1 MKGRKSMKSRFL
13 AVLASAAIMVGT
25 LSATAFADVP
35 QSGNSDHIGFG
46 CASHGFN
53 VVGLVDGNTRS
64 PIQTTFAN
72 GGYTSVLKLG
82 NQTVTTENIFEYG
95 KEFIIY
101 GGNQSLLGSFNVTAA
116 VDTSGQAV
124 VLTYTITN
132 YTTSAQEMQIASYSD
147 CEIGN
152 DDSAHVRDYAGVGL
166 TMTNQYDGTQFYLL
180 PGNANFTSRWS
191 GRFGQ
196 RTSNAFTNSAQHNFT
211 GDSGL
216 AWSWTVN
223 VPAGSYVTRTCTIAV
238 GADLTSSTLSFD
250 ANGGEGTMDST
261 SLVTGVAGTI
271 PANTFTR
278 DHYDFLGWSTG
289 PDATTPEYAERSQ
302 ITIEGD
308 TVLYAVWA
316 RHYDNPTYTAP
327 TAVTGLTYN
336 GQPQALATA
345 GSTEDGTMLYSLDP
359 NGTFSDVIPTGTAS
373 GDYTVYYMVDGD
385 EYHYDSAVESFGV
398 SIAPLNVNVY
408 FDGTPVSVNA
418 EAAVDRPEDPANE
431 GYVFS
436 GWFTDTEC
444 TTLYDFNQ
452 PVGTSDIYLYSGWN
466 VVVYTFTE
474 GAGSSFVPGSEDPIV
489 LRAVRNIDEPST
501 FSHFTG
507 VIVDGEALDP
517 SLYTAE
523 SGSVIVTIG
532 ADYLN
537 TLPEG
542 THTIQLT
549 FDDAAP
555 ATTSLEITTAPTEP
569 TQTSETTAPAASTLP
584 SETVAPTETTAAPT
598 TAPTET
604 AAPTA
609 ATVLGTSRETEATTT
624 ASATVLGVQRAQEET
639 TTTTTAESTTAAATP
654 TPTAAPSGVASTG
667 EASHASHNVMGLIL
681 AAAGIAAA
689 SCFVARVRKE
699 EI

>member
-1 MKGRKSMKSRFL
+1 MKGRKSLKSRFI
-13 AVLASAAIMVGT
+13 AVLASAAIMVGS

-46 CASHGFN
+46 CAYHGFN

-82 NQTVTTENIFEYG
+82 NQTVNTENNFEYG

-152 DDSAHVRDYAGVGL
+152 DDGAHVRDYAGIGL

-191 GRFGQ
+191 GRYGQ

-223 VPAGSYVTRTCTIAV
+223 VPADSYVTRTCTIAV

-278 DHYDFLGWSTG
+278 EHYDFLGWSTDPNATA
-289 PDATTPEYAERSQ
+289 PDYLERSQ

-327 TAVTGLTYN
+327 EAVTGLTYN

-359 NGTFSDVIPTGTAS
+359 NGSFSDVIPTGTAS

-418 EAAVDRPEDPANE
+418 EAAVDRPEDPTND

-436 GWFTDTEC
+436 GWFTDTDC
-444 TTLYDFNQ
+444 TTLYDFSQ

-466 VVVYTFTE
+466 IVVYTFTE

-507 VIVDGEALDP
+507 VIVDGEPLDP

-523 SGSVIVTIG
+523 SGSVIVTIS

-555 ATTSLEITTAPTEP
+555 ASTSIVISSAPVEPTES
-569 TQTSETTAPAASTLP
+569 SETSVPAASTLP
-584 SETVAPTETTAAPT
+584 SETAAPVETTSAPTA
-598 TAPTET
+598 APTET
-604 AAPTA
+604 AAPA
-609 ATVLGTSRETEATTT
+609 APVATEATTAPS
-624 ASATVLGVQRAQEET
+624 ASVLGVSREVEETTTTTAASEET
-639 TTTTTAESTTAAATP
+639 TTTTTAAAATATP
-654 TPTAAPSGVASTG
+654 TPAPSSVAATG
-667 EASHASHNVMGLIL
+667 EASNASRIIL
-681 AAAGIAAA
+681 GVILVATA
-689 SCFVARVRKE
+689 SCFVMKIRKE
-699 EI
+699 EN

>member
-1 MKGRKSMKSRFL
+1 MMGRKSMKSRFL
-13 AVLASAAIMVGT
+13 AILASAAIVLGS
-25 LSATAFADVP
+25 LSSTAFADVL
-35 QSGNSDHIGFG
+35 QEEYSSQIGYNR
-46 CASHGFN
+46 SSYGFN
-53 VVGLVDGNTRS
+53 VVGKSGDSR
-64 PIQTTFAN
+64 IQTTFAN
-72 GGYTSVLKLG
+72 GGYSTVLKLG
-82 NQTVTTENIFEYG
+82 NQSITTDGNFRYG
-95 KEFIIY
+95 QDFYIY
-101 GGNQSLLGSFNVTAA
+101 GGNQSLIAGCNVTAA
-116 VDTSGQAV
+116 IDTSGKAV

-132 YTTSAQEMQIASYSD
+132 YTNETKEMQVGSYSD

-152 DDSAHVRDYAGVGL
+152 DDHALVRDYAGVGL
-166 TMTNQYDGTQFYLL
+166 TMTNRYDGTQFYLL

-191 GRFGQ
+191 GRYGQ
-196 RTSNAFTNSAQHNFT
+196 RASNVFTNSAEHNFQ

-278 DHYDFLGWSTG
+278 DHYDFLGWSTS

-418 EAAVDRPEDPANE
+418 EAAVDRPEDPTND
-431 GYVFS
+431 GYIFS
-436 GWFTDTEC
+436 GWFTDTDC
-444 TTLYDFNQ
+444 TTLYDFSQ

-555 ATTSLEITTAPTEP
+555 ATTSIEITTAPTEP

-609 ATVLGTSRETEATTT
+609 ATVLGTSRESEETTTT
-624 ASATVLGVQRAQEET
+624 APSASVLGSNRAAEE

-654 TPTAAPSGVASTG
+654 TPTTAASGVASTG

-699 EI
+699 EF

>member
-53 VVGLVDGNTRS
+53 VVGLVDGNTRR

-72 GGYTSVLKLG
+72 AGYTSVLKLG
-82 NQTVTTENIFEYG
+82 NQTVTTENTFEYG

-152 DDSAHVRDYAGVGL
+152 DDGAHVRDYAGVGL

-278 DHYDFLGWSTG
+278 EHYDFLGWSTDPNATA
-289 PDATTPEYAERSQ
+289 PDYLERSQ

-327 TAVTGLTYN
+327 EAVTGLTYN

-418 EAAVDRPEDPANE
+418 EAAVDRPEDPTND

-436 GWFTDTEC
+436 GWFTDTDC
-444 TTLYDFNQ
+444 TTLYDFSQ

-466 VVVYTFTE
+466 IVVYTFTE

-507 VIVDGEALDP
+507 VIVDGEPLDP

-555 ATTSLEITTAPTEP
+555 ASTSIVISSAPVEPTES
-569 TQTSETTAPAASTLP
+569 SETSVPAASTLP
-584 SETVAPTETTAAPT
+584 SETAAPVETTSAPTA
-598 TAPTET
+598 APTET
-604 AAPTA
+604 AAPA
-609 ATVLGTSRETEATTT
+609 APVATEATTAPS
-624 ASATVLGVQRAQEET
+624 ASVLGVSREVEETTTTTAASEET
-639 TTTTTAESTTAAATP
+639 TTTTTAAAATATP
-654 TPTAAPSGVASTG
+654 TPAPSSVAATG
-667 EASHASHNVMGLIL
+667 EASNASRIIL
-681 AAAGIAAA
+681 GVILVATA
-689 SCFVARVRKE
+689 SCFVMKIRKE
-699 EI
+699 EN

>member
-53 VVGLVDGNTRS
+53 VVGLVDGNTRR

-72 GGYTSVLKLG
+72 AGYTSVLKLG

-152 DDSAHVRDYAGVGL
+152 DDGAHVRDYAGVGL

-278 DHYDFLGWSTG
+278 EHYDFLGWSTDPNATA
-289 PDATTPEYAERSQ
+289 PDYLERSQ

-327 TAVTGLTYN
+327 EAVTGLTYN

-408 FDGTPVSVNA
+408 LDGTPVSVNA
-418 EAAVDRPEDPANE
+418 EAAVDRPEDPTND

-436 GWFTDTEC
+436 GWFTDTDC
-444 TTLYDFNQ
+444 TTLYDFSQ

-466 VVVYTFTE
+466 IVVYTFTE

-507 VIVDGEALDP
+507 VIVDGEPLDP

-555 ATTSLEITTAPTEP
+555 ASTSIVISSAPVEPTES
-569 TQTSETTAPAASTLP
+569 SETSVPAASTLP
-584 SETVAPTETTAAPT
+584 SETAAPVETASAPTA
-598 TAPTET
+598 APTET
-604 AAPTA
+604 AAPA
-609 ATVLGTSRETEATTT
+609 APVATEATTAPS
-624 ASATVLGVQRAQEET
+624 ASVLGVSREVEETTTTTAASEET
-639 TTTTTAESTTAAATP
+639 TTTTTAAAATATP
-654 TPTAAPSGVASTG
+654 TPAPSSVAATG
-667 EASHASHNVMGLIL
+667 EASNASRLIMGVVLV
-681 AAAGIAAA
+681 AMA
-689 SCFVARVRKE
+689 SCFVMKIRKE
-699 EI
+699 EN

>member
-53 VVGLVDGNTRS
+53 VVGLVDGNTRR

-72 GGYTSVLKLG
+72 AGYTSVLKLG

-152 DDSAHVRDYAGVGL
+152 DDGAHVRDYAGVGL

-278 DHYDFLGWSTG
+278 EHYDFLGWSTDSNATA
-289 PDATTPEYAERSQ
+289 PDYLERSQ

-327 TAVTGLTYN
+327 EAVTGLTYN

-418 EAAVDRPEDPANE
+418 EAAVDRPEDPTND

-436 GWFTDTEC
+436 GWFTDTDC
-444 TTLYDFNQ
+444 TTLYDFSQ

-466 VVVYTFTE
+466 IVVYTFTE

-555 ATTSLEITTAPTEP
+555 ASTSIVISSAPVEPTES
-569 TQTSETTAPAASTLP
+569 SETSVPAASTLP
-584 SETVAPTETTAAPT
+584 SETAAPVETTSAPTA
-598 TAPTET
+598 APTET
-604 AAPTA
+604 AAPA
-609 ATVLGTSRETEATTT
+609 APVATEATTAPS
-624 ASATVLGVQRAQEET
+624 ASVLGVSREVEETTTTTASEET
-639 TTTTTAESTTAAATP
+639 TTTTTAAVATATP
-654 TPTAAPSGVASTG
+654 TPAPSSVAATG
-667 EASHASHNVMGLIL
+667 EASNASRLIMGVVLV
-681 AAAGIAAA
+681 AMA
-689 SCFVARVRKE
+689 SCFVMKIRKE
-699 EI
+699 EN